1 METFC
6 LMFLKRKD
14 EQFLVFC
21 QNCALKM
28 SGKLDNFIVLMQY
41 KLSELID
48 LYDNFIMYQV
58 RTAWWSLT
66 YWSLQHEH
74 VYTVTFLRVYFCSD
88 IEWQL

>member
-1 METFC
+1 
-6 LMFLKRKD
+6 MFLKRKD

-58 RTAWWSLT
+58 RTA
-66 YWSLQHEH
+66 
-74 VYTVTFLRVYFCSD
+74 
-88 IEWQL
+88 